1 MHRPSAAEADF
12 AEELAVLRPDLV
24 ARYTA
29 ELPGARAA
37 VLSRLWRGLA
47 HEPLPW
53 VTGREAGREGSPCA
67 SGTAAGC
74 TARTRTRSPPP
85 PTRPSCGSTRS
96 PTTIRRA

>member
-1 MHRPSAAEADF
+1 VHRPSAAEADF

-37 VLSRLWRGLA
+37 VLSRLWRGLT

-53 VTGREAGREGSPCA
+53 VTGRDAGREGLALRLSDGRRLHGPHPDPFA
-67 SGTAAGC
+67 TAAH
-74 TARTRTRSPPP
+74 
-85 PTRPSCGSTRS
+85 
-96 PTTIRRA
+96 TTVVRLD